1 MAIYTGDAVRMA
13 YLATYGGS
21 HVNGVAEL
29 HSQLLKDVTLKN
41 FSDVYPDKFTNVTNG
56 VTPRRFVKLANPRL
70 SDLITEGLGTDKW
83 LSDLEMLKGLE
94 PLAKDDEFVKKFAAV
109 KKANK
114 VDFAAYAKLACF
126 LIGDH
131 ALIGGEDCST
141 KTAKNLRQVLL
152 VSVYTQTRFGNSL
165 DASDDSFVFVSAVF

>member
-1 MAIYTGDAVRMA
+1 M
-13 YLATYGGS
+13 
-21 HVNGVAEL
+21 
-29 HSQLLKDVTLKN
+29 
-41 FSDVYPDKFTNVTNG
+41 TNG

-114 VDFAAYAKLACF
+114 
-126 LIGDH
+126 H
-131 ALIGGEDCST
+131 AFVASPRTTTASISTRTPCST
-141 KTAKNLRQVLL
+141 PWL
-152 VSVYTQTRFGNSL
+152 
-165 DASDDSFVFVSAVF
+165 SACTSTSARP